1 MIVYRRNNADRLAL
15 GPDLPTLKE
24 HILVALQAVKR
35 HSGLLMD
42 FDLKILEQ
50 HFPELSDLQK
60 ERFAAYARLIAEWN
74 EKINLISRTDIE
86 NLPKKHIL
94 HSLAIAKAM
103 PFQDGTRIMDVGTGG
118 GFPGIPLAILFPECG
133 FHLVDSIG
141 KKIKVVVDC
150 VHQLG
155 LDNVSA
161 EQARVEN
168 IRNQYDFIVARAV
181 TQLPRFMNWIR
192 KRVKRTAFN
201 DLPNGVLYLKGGD
214 VQEEFASI
222 KETPSAYPIREFFD
236 YEEFHQK
243 FVIHVPVSKD

>member
-1 MIVYRRNNADRLAL
+1 
-15 GPDLPTLKE
+15 
-24 HILVALQAVKR
+24 
-35 HSGLLMD
+35 MD
-42 FDLKILEQ
+42 FDLQILNE
-50 HFPELSDLQK
+50 HFPDLTDLQK
-60 ERFAAYARLIAEWN
+60 ERFQTFARLIAEWN

-103 PFQDGTRIMDVGTGG
+103 PFKDGTRIMDVGTGG

-150 VHQLG
+150 IQKLD

-161 EQARVEN
+161 EQARAEKVP
-168 IRNQYDFIVARAV
+168 NQYDFIIARAV
-181 TQLPRFMNWIR
+181 TQLPKFMNWMR

-201 DLPNGVLYLKGGD
+201 DLPNGILYLKGGD
-214 VQEEFASI
+214 LREEFASI
-222 KETPSAYPIREFFD
+222 KEDPTAFPIREFFD
-236 YEEFHQK
+236 YEEFDQK
-243 FVIHVPVSKD
+243 YVIHVPVDR